1 MRDRD
6 DIDLTVAR
14 LRTLFFRHP
23 QHRLLFDQFDR
34 LLRRRQVEV
43 AEGLRGEARGIALI
57 GPSGCGKTTA
67 AERLIATHPDLV
79 LPAPDRLRADVV
91 SFLVPSPATLKDV
104 GMAALAALGYPLER
118 DKPSGIIWDRVRHFL
133 RERQTLFLHID
144 EAQDLYTARSAGA
157 QQSVINTLKSLM
169 QNRDWPVG
177 LILTGMPEVKAMLNA
192 DPQLARRTYPIE
204 IAPVSW
210 VADGPMIRSLVAT
223 YAEKANLSPNTDLV
237 QDDFV
242 ARLVHAGATQF
253 GLIVETVIAAI
264 EEALR
269 SGASVLDRSHFA
281 AAFRR
286 RSGCIDGLNPFLT
299 DDYLSI
305 DPRQLFDMVPV
316 APPASLGG
324 RLR

>member
-1 MRDRD
+1 MKDLD
-6 DIDLTVAR
+6 DIDLTIAR
-14 LRTLFFRHP
+14 LRKLFFRHP
-23 QHRLLFDQFDR
+23 QHRVLSEQFDR
-34 LLRRRQVEV
+34 LLRRRRVEL

-67 AERLIATHPDLV
+67 AERLISTHPDLV
-79 LPAPDRLRADVV
+79 LPAPDQLRADVV

-104 GMAALAALGYPLER
+104 GMAALAALGYPLQR

-133 RERQTLFLHID
+133 QERQTLFLHID

-177 LILTGMPEVKAMLNA
+177 LILTGMPEVKTMLNS

-204 IAPVSW
+204 IAPISW
-210 VADGPMIRSLVAT
+210 AGDGPMIRSLIAT
-223 YAEKANLSPNTDLV
+223 YADKAGLSPGTDLV
-237 QDDFV
+237 SDDFV
-242 ARLVHAGATQF
+242 ARLTHASASQF

-264 EEALR
+264 EEALWSR
-269 SGASVLDRSHFA
+269 APVLARSHFT

-286 RSGCIDGLNPFLT
+286 RSGCIEGLNPFVI
-299 DDYLSI
+299 DDYIAI
-305 DPRQLFDMVPV
+305 DPRQLFDM
-316 APPASLGG
+316 APTTAPGTV
-324 RLR
+324 